1 LSKNVDV
8 QGSKVCYQCV
18 FDWFVKNIAK
28 YKITGTTSTIHKR
41 GQNGDIFT
49 VYYRRVLRGL
59 SPDTPKPLR
68 VFF

>member
-1 LSKNVDV
+1 MTFSIIFDVASKN
-8 QGSKVCYQCV
+8 K
-18 FDWFVKNIAK
+18 
-28 YKITGTTSTIHKR
+28 GTRATIHKR
-41 GQNGDIFT
+41 GQNGGIFT